1 MKLDSRCQTCGCEGE
16 SIQHVL
22 FSCSFPRQVWAMS
35 NIPVP
40 LLGLECGSV
49 YANLYHFLINR
60 DNLKWPVELRRSF
73 PWIIWR
79 IWKNRNLFF
88 FEGKRFTALETILK
102 VRKDVEDW
110 FAAQVVEK
118 ERRAEVGQSDQ
129 QVFSPRNVS
138 PVVRWLPPPS
148 DWVKCNVGLSWSRR
162 NSLAGVAWVLRNDR
176 GNVLMHSRRA
186 FSNISSF
193 LEAQFLSIVWA
204 VEGMVSHHVNRV
216 VFGVEAAVLV
226 GVLNR
231 PHAWPSFR
239 FQSSEILLALNGIAV
254 WKVVLESVS
263 SNRGANLIAQSV
275 TKECRLQS
283 YVAVSFPAW
292 LLGVFRDERVLTSV
306 D

>member
-1 MKLDSRCQTCGCEGE
+1 LYDLNLIRLV
-16 SIQHVL
+16 IQNHN
-22 FSCSFPRQVWAMS
+22 SFFVQNR
-35 NIPVP
+35 IP
-40 LLGLECGSV
+40 LT
-49 YANLYHFLINR
+49 R
-60 DNLKWPVELRRSF
+60 
-73 PWIIWR
+73 
-79 IWKNRNLFF
+79 
-88 FEGKRFTALETILK
+88 
-102 VRKDVEDW
+102 
-110 FAAQVVEK
+110 
-118 ERRAEVGQSDQ
+118 
-129 QVFSPRNVS
+129 
-138 PVVRWLPPPS
+138 
-148 DWVKCNVGLSWSRR
+148 
-162 NSLAGVAWVLRNDR
+162 LAGVAWVLRNDR

-204 VEGMVSHHVNRV
+204 VESMVSHHVNRV

-231 PHAWPSFR
+231 PQAWPSFR